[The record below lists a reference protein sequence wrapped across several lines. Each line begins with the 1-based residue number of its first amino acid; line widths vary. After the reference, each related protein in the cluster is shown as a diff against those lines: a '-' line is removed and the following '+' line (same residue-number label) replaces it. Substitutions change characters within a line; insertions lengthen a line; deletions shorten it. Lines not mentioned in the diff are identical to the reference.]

1 MIILGIIGISILILL
16 IWDISILH
24 RIYKLGKKGEA
35 FIPDERYF
43 ELKYNI
49 NLLKGLAT
57 ILIFVVGFLG
67 YGSYNDLSKKVGS
80 DINEIVDAQK
90 DSISNLNKE
99 IESFRSSIVAFKKS
113 IDGVVSQKDNVT
125 KELASYQR
133 EFSKTKK
140 KLESL
145 DKAISQNTKL
155 YIVESLEFPFN
166 IEDRNTKDCKFYFK
180 EMKTITGIKLPEF
193 EELPSVKV
201 EGSRI
206 NLTVTNLTRD
216 YIELSHSNFW
226 GDGKDN
232 YPDHYNFNLW
242 IASTD

>member
-16 IWDISILH
+16 IWDINILH

-35 FIPDERYF
+35 FVPDERYF

-57 ILIFVVGFLG
+57 LLIFVVGFLG
-67 YGSYNDLSKKVGS
+67 YGSYKDLSKKVGS
-80 DINEIVDAQK
+80 DINEIVTAQK

-99 IESFRSSIVAFKKS
+99 IESFKSTIADFKES
-113 IDGVVSQKDNVT
+113 IDGVVFQKENVT

-133 EFSKTKK
+133 EFSKAKE

-155 YIVESLEFPFN
+155 YIVENLE
-166 IEDRNTKDCKFYFK
+166 CKFKGEWPDNNFTFYFK
-180 EMKTITGIKLPEF
+180 NMTTVSDLKLPDF
-193 EELPSVKV
+193 ESPPYINIQPKGIELEIIELNKEKIVLACSTLIELDRSKEPFPSV
-201 EGSRI
+201 
-206 NLTVTNLTRD
+206 
-216 YIELSHSNFW
+216 
-226 GDGKDN
+226 
-232 YPDHYNFNLW
+232 NLW